1 MLKITPSYTSFGKR
15 REAWWTLSQATRK
28 KFGDWDLRVQSLL
41 DPAEREFYLSPYDG
55 LDIRYLDYR
64 SVSRMNHLTKILLN
78 RQGINA
84 HGSGQP
90 RWYAL
95 VPSPSVPSAA
105 DFRSERKHSEERHR
119 SDDQR
124 DVIRNHGCTFGYLG
138 APTVGSLN

>member
-84 HGSGQP
+84 HGSG
-90 RWYAL
+90 
-95 VPSPSVPSAA
+95 
-105 DFRSERKHSEERHR
+105 
-119 SDDQR
+119 
-124 DVIRNHGCTFGYLG
+124 
-138 APTVGSLN
+138 

>member
-1 MLKITPSYTSFGKR
+1 MISE
-15 REAWWTLSQATRK
+15 EALSQPPSAPEHAENYTQLYELWKEARSMVDFVASDEK

-84 HGSGQP
+84 HGSG
-90 RWYAL
+90 
-95 VPSPSVPSAA
+95 
-105 DFRSERKHSEERHR
+105 
-119 SDDQR
+119 
-124 DVIRNHGCTFGYLG
+124 
-138 APTVGSLN
+138 